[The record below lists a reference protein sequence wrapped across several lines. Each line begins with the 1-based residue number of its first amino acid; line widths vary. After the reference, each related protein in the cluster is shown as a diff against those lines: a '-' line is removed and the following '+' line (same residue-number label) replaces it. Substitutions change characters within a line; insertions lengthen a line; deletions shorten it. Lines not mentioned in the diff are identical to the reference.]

1 MIKLI
6 SLINMKRG
14 KKLKLDLKIQRI
26 KIFEI

>member
-6 SLINMKRG
+6 SLINMKRE